1 MPAGRPAGPGRGR
14 PVRARAAVV
23 HARLQVKYATT
34 QRGALCVHV
43 RELE

>member
-1 MPAGRPAGPGRGR
+1 MSRLRYMPAGQCA
-14 PVRARAAVV
+14 RARAAVV

-34 QRGALCVHV
+34 ERGALCVHV